1 MNLGKP
7 NLEVFAD
14 TLLELAQQ
22 DADILVVTGDSRGS
36 ARLTHFCETL
46 PDQVVEV
53 GIAEQNL
60 VGLSAGLSMAGK
72 KTYAV
77 SPACFLTARSLEQIK
92 NDVAYSDHPVKLIGI
107 SAGVSYGALGST
119 HHSLHDLAVLQAIP
133 NIDILVPADN
143 FETRQA
149 IRASLTHPRPL
160 YIRFGKQPL
169 PDLHD
174 SNLSF
179 TIGKAI
185 ELRKGSDATFIATG
199 ETVWRALAAC
209 DLLAEA
215 GYSAGL
221 ISMHSIR
228 PFDTDAL
235 IEAASSSRA
244 IITVEEHSTHGG
256 LGSLCASILLEAGY
270 WIPFRKIAIPDEK
283 TVTGSQEEIFRHYG
297 ITAEGLF
304 KAALE
309 LFSSNNAHRLTS
321 PGKVGIERAK
331 LPGQPSLDAGMNSS
345 PV

>member
-36 ARLTHFCETL
+36 ARLTHFCEAL
-46 PDQVVEV
+46 PKQVVEV

-160 YIRFGKQPL
+160 YIRFGKQPV
-169 PDLHD
+169 PDLHG
-174 SNLSF
+174 SSSRF

-185 ELRKGSDATFIATG
+185 QLRQGSDVTFIATG
-199 ETVWRALAAC
+199 ETVWRALGAC

-228 PFDTDAL
+228 PFDVDAL

-256 LGSLCASILLEAGY
+256 LGSLCASTLLEAGY

-283 TVTGSQEEIFRHYG
+283 TVTGSQDDIFKHYG

-304 KAALE
+304 KAASD
-309 LFSSNNAHRLTS
+309 LFSNRHAQGSILPGNVDMTQTNH
-321 PGKVGIERAK
+321 PGKPSQDVG
-331 LPGQPSLDAGMNSS
+331 LNPSQA
-345 PV
+345 